1 MYASAKDALIQLLE
15 SSAGLNRI
23 TKSTPGIV
31 RLKNGIKYFQ
41 VEVTSEDG
49 AQYGISAYDDEA
61 EELCRVAKL
70 ASNDTMIAV

>member
-1 MYASAKDALIQLLE
+1 VYASAKDALIQLLE

-23 TKSTPGIV
+23 TKTTPGIV

-41 VEVTSEDG
+41 VEVTAEDG

-61 EELCRVAKL
+61 EDLCRVARL
-70 ASNDTMIAV
+70 SSNEIMIAL